1 MNKVFEDF
9 INNINFF
16 DVSVSLIF
24 VYFIVQCFLKGFS
37 LSLISF
43 MKWVL
48 STVVTIIL
56 VPKLQPTVSDYIESE
71 FVNNIGLGIVIFIFT
86 LFLTIVLGK
95 AFGRA
100 VTWTGVGSID
110 KSFGVLFGVF
120 KVNGV
125 KINGDRFYYNLT
137 EVNVIDELID
147 RIVIEGAYQNKGL
160 GKIFYEDLIAFSKSN
175 ASKRIACEVNI
186 KPLNDRSIIFHDSL
200 GFKEVGQQDTNQG
213 EKRVSLMALDIK
225 PGEVHAI
232 MGPNGSGKSTLAN
245 ILSGKNGYE
254 VSGNLKYEGKNLQ
267 DIPIEERA
275 QKGIFLAFQ
284 YPLEI
289 PGVNTTNF
297 LKTSLNTIRKAKG
310 EKELDTLTLLKLIKE
325 KASELNID
333 EKFLSRQLN
342 VGFSGGEKK
351 KNEILQMKLLE
362 PKLAILDETDSGL
375 DIDALR
381 IVADGVNSHKNKNNA
396 FLIITHYQRLL
407 DYIKP
412 DFIHVL
418 SNGKIIKTGSADLG
432 QELEKTGYENLK

>member
-1 MNKVFEDF
+1 MLQLQNLKA
-9 INNINFF
+9 
-16 DVSVSLIF
+16 SV
-24 VYFIVQCFLKGFS
+24 
-37 LSLISF
+37 
-43 MKWVL
+43 
-48 STVVTIIL
+48 
-56 VPKLQPTVSDYIESE
+56 
-71 FVNNIGLGIVIFIFT
+71 N
-86 LFLTIVLGK
+86 
-95 AFGRA
+95 
-100 VTWTGVGSID
+100 D
-110 KSFGVLFGVF
+110 KSIL
-120 KVNGV
+120 NGL
-125 KINGDRFYYNLT
+125 NL
-137 EVNVIDELID
+137 E
-147 RIVIEGAYQNKGL
+147 
-160 GKIFYEDLIAFSKSN
+160 
-175 ASKRIACEVNI
+175 I
-186 KPLNDRSIIFHDSL
+186 KC
-200 GFKEVGQQDTNQG
+200 
-213 EKRVSLMALDIK
+213 
-225 PGEVHAI
+225 GEVHAI

-245 ILSGKNGYE
+245 ILSGKSGYD
-254 VSGNLKYEGKNLQ
+254 VSGSLKYEGKNLQ
-267 DIPIEERA
+267 EIPIEERA
-275 QKGIFLAFQ
+275 QKGSFLAFQ

-297 LKTSLNTIRKAKG
+297 LKTSLNSIRKAKG
-310 EKELDTLTLLKLIKE
+310 EKELDTLNLLKLIKE

-418 SNGKIIKTGSADLG
+418 SKGKIIKTGCAELG